1 MARSAHQMEY
11 AYEPSTATTMSNT
24 DDPIFNKLKQETI
37 EQFEE
42 QYGMPPFL
50 IAAAPA
56 RVNLIGEHIDYCD
69 GFVLPAGINRHVL
82 IAAAPNGASH
92 ANLFSTLRPDEP
104 ATVMFDEP
112 QVPGQPKW
120 ADYIRGV
127 FDGFREK
134 DFWPLPGF
142 DALVHSN
149 VPLGAGLSSSA
160 AIEVAAATLV
170 EGLLGIEINPKNK
183 ALLCQRAEQK
193 FAGVPCG
200 IMDQFASVFAKKDH
214 LVLIDCRAEE
224 AQPIPFTDQSI
235 SMVIADTN
243 VHHELS
249 DGSYAN
255 RRKQTEIAL
264 SIIGKPSWRDVSMSD
279 LEGAKSEMQE
289 VVYRR
294 ARHVVSEIDRTQ
306 QAAIAVSR
314 GKTEEVGEM
323 MAGSHRS
330 LRDDFE
336 VSCEELDAMVEI
348 AWDIGKDGGVLGSR
362 MTGGGFGGSTITLVR
377 TDAAED
383 VIQKM
388 RKRYKEKTGIDAQI
402 FSTGAV
408 DGAYLEEC

>member
-1 MARSAHQMEY
+1 
-11 AYEPSTATTMSNT
+11 MSN
-24 DDPIFNKLKQETI
+24 DDPIFEKLKQEVA

-42 QYGMPPFL
+42 KYGMTPFM
-50 IAAAPA
+50 IASAPA

-69 GFVLPAGINRHVL
+69 GFVLPAGINRHVV
-82 IAAAPNGASH
+82 IAAAPNGTSE
-92 ANLFSTLRPDEP
+92 ANLVSSLLPDKPVTIMLDEP
-104 ATVMFDEP
+104 PVR
-112 QVPGQPKW
+112 GQPKW

-127 FDGFREK
+127 FDGFRQK

-142 DALVHSN
+142 DAVIHSN

-160 AIEVAAATLV
+160 AIEVATATLV
-170 EGLLGIEINPKNK
+170 EGLLGIETNPKNK
-183 ALLCQRAEQK
+183 ALLCQEAEHK

-214 LVLIDCRAEE
+214 LVLIDCRSEE
-224 AQPIPFTDQSI
+224 AQPIPFADRSI
-235 SMVIADTN
+235 TMVIADTN

-249 DGSYAN
+249 DGAYAN

-264 SIIGKPSWRDVSMSD
+264 SIIGKESWRDVTMDD
-279 LEGAKSEMQE
+279 LNAVKNEMHE

-294 ARHVVSEIDRTQ
+294 AHHVVSEIDRTQ

-323 MAGSHRS
+323 MAASHRS

-336 VSCEELDAMVEI
+336 VSCDELDAMVEI
-348 AWDIGKDGGVLGSR
+348 AWDIGKEGGVLGSR

-377 TDAAED
+377 TEAVED
-383 VIQKM
+383 VMQKM
-388 RKRYKEKTGIDAQI
+388 RTCYQEKTGIEPQI

-408 DGAYLEEC
+408 DGASLMEC